1 MRERCFLISLSL
13 PTTLVHTP
21 PSHQQLIHRLIYK
34 ALPSGRQDAPPAEVN
49 DTSPITHTINL
60 EVVLARPKEP
70 RGDDDHEG
78 IEDAEVETKSEA
90 LSFTPHC
97 WQAKEM
103 DLDLLLPDR

>member
-1 MRERCFLISLSL
+1 MVQFSVRERCSLISLSL
-13 PTTLVHTP
+13 PTTLVHTS

-34 ALPSGRQDAPPAEVN
+34 ALPSGPPDASPAEVN

-70 RGDDDHEG
+70 RGD
-78 IEDAEVETKSEA
+78 EDADVEAKSEP
-90 LSFTPHC
+90 LSFIPHC
-97 WQAKEM
+97 WQAKET